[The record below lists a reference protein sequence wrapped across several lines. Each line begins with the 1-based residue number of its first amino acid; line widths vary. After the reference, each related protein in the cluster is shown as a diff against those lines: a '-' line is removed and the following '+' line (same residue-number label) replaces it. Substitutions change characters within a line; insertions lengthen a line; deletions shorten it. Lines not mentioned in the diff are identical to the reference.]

1 MIIHIDCNSFY
12 ASCEIIFRP
21 DLQGKPVVV
30 ANCNEAGGGIILAL
44 SKEAKAIGLKRG
56 NPIFQVKE
64 IIEKNN
70 VAVFPANLVKYCD
83 ISRRIMQVVIDENI
97 VHNFIQYSVDEF
109 FGTILEDDPDKLK
122 RLLLKL
128 KDDIERG
135 IGVPVSCGASTSYT
149 LAKAATWYAKH
160 YPAFNGVCI
169 LPKEKITA
177 ALERLPVEEV
187 WGIGRASKHKLD
199 HFGIHTAD
207 DFVNKQESFIKRFFS
222 ITGVRTWKELQG
234 EPCIN
239 IDDPP
244 QQRSIMHSRTFTY
257 MTDNIEVLNTYMSN
271 FVAAATRKLRDQHSV
286 CRSVTVYIVTNRHR
300 EDLPQYNNSASMQL
314 TTASSETPLIIK
326 TALVLLGKIYRSGYN
341 YKKAGIIL
349 SDIASDRSVQ
359 LDLFAD
365 SHNDHGRQRRLMAAA
380 DSINT
385 RYGMNKI
392 RIASQGFE
400 ESKLNLN
407 CFQPLKNQTTN
418 IDDIIQVKS
427 NK

>member
-44 SKEAKAIGLKRG
+44 SKEAKTIGLKRG

-149 LAKAATWYAKH
+149 LAKAAIWYAKH

-234 EPCIN
+234 EPHF
-239 IDDPP
+239 D
-244 QQRSIMHSRTFTY
+244 F
-257 MTDNIEVLNTYMSN
+257 L
-271 FVAAATRKLRDQHSV
+271 
-286 CRSVTVYIVTNRHR
+286 
-300 EDLPQYNNSASMQL
+300 
-314 TTASSETPLIIK
+314 
-326 TALVLLGKIYRSGYN
+326 
-341 YKKAGIIL
+341 
-349 SDIASDRSVQ
+349 
-359 LDLFAD
+359 
-365 SHNDHGRQRRLMAAA
+365 
-380 DSINT
+380 
-385 RYGMNKI
+385 
-392 RIASQGFE
+392 
-400 ESKLNLN
+400 
-407 CFQPLKNQTTN
+407 
-418 IDDIIQVKS
+418 
-427 NK
+427 